1 MPVSLNFTGP
11 FTDCNV
17 NFPALSNF
25 KYLTPEKKDPFRGE
39 LPRLGP
45 LWGVPT
51 GGGGEEEK
59 PRVYSRDVGDTGMIR
74 LKGIKANSFIR
85 FLWIME
91 KIRAFKVLLQ
101 PICALGDF
109 YKGHF
114 VV

>member
-51 GGGGEEEK
+51 RRGGGGGK
-59 PRVYSRDVGDTGMIR
+59 ASR
-74 LKGIKANSFIR
+74 L
-85 FLWIME
+85 
-91 KIRAFKVLLQ
+91 FKRRW
-101 PICALGDF
+101 GYRDD
-109 YKGHF
+109 
-114 VV
+114 

>member
-1 MPVSLNFTGP
+1 MGCTH
-11 FTDCNV
+11 
-17 NFPALSNF
+17 
-25 KYLTPEKKDPFRGE
+25 R
-39 LPRLGP
+39 
-45 LWGVPT
+45 

-59 PRVYSRDVGDTGMIR
+59 PRVYSRDDGDTGMIR

>member
-1 MPVSLNFTGP
+1 
-11 FTDCNV
+11 
-17 NFPALSNF
+17 
-25 KYLTPEKKDPFRGE
+25 
-39 LPRLGP
+39 
-45 LWGVPT
+45 
-51 GGGGEEEK
+51 
-59 PRVYSRDVGDTGMIR
+59 MIR
-74 LKGIKANSFIR
+74 LKGIKANAFIR

>member
-1 MPVSLNFTGP
+1 MGCTHQG
-11 FTDCNV
+11 
-17 NFPALSNF
+17 
-25 KYLTPEKKDPFRGE
+25 
-39 LPRLGP
+39 
-45 LWGVPT
+45 
-51 GGGGEEEK
+51 GGGGEEKK
-59 PRVYSRDVGDTGMIR
+59 PRVYSRDVGDAGMIR

>member
-1 MPVSLNFTGP
+1 MGCTHQ
-11 FTDCNV
+11 
-17 NFPALSNF
+17 
-25 KYLTPEKKDPFRGE
+25 E
-39 LPRLGP
+39 
-45 LWGVPT
+45 